1 MRTNNIINNIIISP
15 ENSQKNWFAYCIDR
29 KLPRHCLSI
38 NVFGTYTFSCAMNI
52 INEPIEN
59 SVCTN
64 DTNVRKFSWIYTLLT
79 CPSGRG
85 SFFLR
90 LFRPLQARITVLWR
104 WRWISASNWFHSL
117 SCSAPRMSRP
127 RSWICWILQT
137 KLLSKLNLMQ
147 RSKIICYNID
157 SYVSNIV
164 VRLKILFL
172 NYISLLVH
180 GRS

>member
-1 MRTNNIINNIIISP
+1 MITHWT
-15 ENSQKNWFAYCIDR
+15 ENFHCQY
-29 KLPRHCLSI
+29 CLSI
-38 NVFGTYTFSCAMNI
+38 NVLATFTFSCAMNI
-52 INEPIEN
+52 MINEPIEN
-59 SVCTN
+59 SVCIN
-64 DTNVRKFSWIYTLLT
+64 NTNVPYFSWINTLLT

-90 LFRPLQARITVLWR
+90 LFRPLHARITVLWR
-104 WRWISASNWFHSL
+104 WRWISASNWFQSL

-137 KLLSKLNLMQ
+137 KLLPKLNLMQ
-147 RSKIICYNID
+147 RSKMICYNID